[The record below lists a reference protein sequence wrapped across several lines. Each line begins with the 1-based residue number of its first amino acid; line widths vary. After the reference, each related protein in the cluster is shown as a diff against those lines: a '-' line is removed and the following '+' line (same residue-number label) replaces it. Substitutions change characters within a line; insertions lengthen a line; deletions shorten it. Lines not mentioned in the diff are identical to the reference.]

1 MRFIFFLICA
11 ATLSA
16 ADIDKLA
23 FMTGCWEG
31 PFGDQLNHEQWMRPA
46 GGIMLG
52 TARNVKGDKTTFIE
66 FALIKE
72 VDGKLAMTVQFGI
85 GGKATVLPML
95 ELTTNQ
101 VVFGNPPKKVMYR
114 SNGKNGLY
122 ARVEGN
128 KVPEEFPMKRVPC
141 K

>member
-1 MRFIFFLICA
+1 MRFLFLLVCA

-46 GGIMLG
+46 GGTMLG
-52 TARNVKGDKTTFIE
+52 TARNVKGDKTTFVE
-66 FALIKE
+66 FVVIKE
-72 VDGKLAMTVQFGI
+72 VDGKLAMNVQLGQ
-85 GGKATVLPML
+85 GGKTTIFTLV
-95 ELTTNQ
+95 ELSPGK
-101 VVFGNPPKKVMYR
+101 VVFEHAPKKILYQAK
-114 SNGKNGLY
+114 GKNGLF
-122 ARVEGN
+122 ARVDGN
-128 KVPEEFPMKRVPC
+128 KEPEEFPMKRVPC